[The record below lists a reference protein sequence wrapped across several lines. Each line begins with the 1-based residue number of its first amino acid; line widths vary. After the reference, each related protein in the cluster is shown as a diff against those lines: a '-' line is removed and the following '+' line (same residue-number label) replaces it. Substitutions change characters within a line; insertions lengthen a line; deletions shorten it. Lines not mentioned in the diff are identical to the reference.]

1 MIAWLRGRLHGLSP
15 ELAVVDVGG
24 VGYAVHVPLSTYYE
38 LQKLAAGAEVALF
51 VHTHVREDALALY
64 GFWSERER
72 QLFER
77 LITVSGVGPRLA
89 RAILSGMPAE
99 ELLRA
104 LAGGDLGRLGRIP
117 GVGKKTAERLV
128 LELRDKAAELLAE
141 GPAAAAAATLPPA
154 EDDLLGA
161 LVNLG
166 YKRPDAER
174 ALADVRQA
182 NPDAAVPE
190 LLRLTLRRL
199 ARL

>member
-1 MIAWLRGRLHGLSP
+1 MIARLRGRLLSLTP
-15 ELAVVDVGG
+15 EQAVLDVQG
-24 VGYAVHVPLSTYYE
+24 VGYALSLPLPTYYE
-38 LQKLAAGAEVALF
+38 LQKLPPNAEVSLH

-77 LITVSGVGPRLA
+77 LLTVSGVGPRLA
-89 RAILSGMPAE
+89 RAILSGLQPE

-104 LAGGDLGRLGRIP
+104 LAAGDVARLSRTP

-128 LELRDKAAELLAE
+128 LELRDKAAEMVATT
-141 GPAAAAAATLPPA
+141 AAAEPPPPGD
-154 EDDLLGA
+154 EDLLDA

-166 YKRPDAER
+166 YRRGDAER
-174 ALADVRQA
+174 ALGDVRREA
-182 NPDAAVPE
+182 GKEAAVPD
-190 LLRLTLRRL
+190 LLRLALKKL

>member
-1 MIAWLRGRLHGLSP
+1 VIAHLRGRLLTLSP

-24 VGYAVHVPLSTYYE
+24 VGYAVGVPLSTYYE
-38 LQKLAAGAEVALF
+38 LERLSPGAEVSLF
-51 VHTHVREDALALY
+51 VFTHVREDALALY

-72 QLFER
+72 QLFEK

-128 LELRDKAAELLAE
+128 LELRDKALELARE
-141 GPAAAAAATLPPA
+141 TTTTTAASPLPPGD
-154 EDDLLGA
+154 EDLLDA

-166 YKRPDAER
+166 YRRADAER
-174 ALADVRQA
+174 ALSEVRQQNA
-182 NPDAAVPE
+182 EATVPE
-190 LLRLTLRRL
+190 LLRLALRRL

>member
-1 MIAWLRGRLHGLSP
+1 MIAHLRGRLLTLTP
-15 ELAVVDVGG
+15 ELAVLDVHG
-24 VGYAVHVPLSTYYE
+24 VGYALSLPLPTYYE
-38 LQKLAAGAEVALF
+38 LQRLPPGSDVSLF

-89 RAILSGMPAE
+89 RAILSGLPAE

-104 LAGGDLGRLGRIP
+104 LAAGDVARLSKTP

-128 LELRDKAAELLAE
+128 LELKEKAALLVAT
-141 GPAAAAAATLPPA
+141 PATAAAPETGD
-154 EDDLLGA
+154 EDLLSA

-166 YKRPDAER
+166 YRRADAER
-174 ALADVRQA
+174 ALGEARREA
-182 NPDAAVPE
+182 SGETVPE
-190 LLRLTLRRL
+190 LLRLSLKRL

>member
-1 MIAWLRGRLHGLSP
+1 MIAHLRGRLLTLSP

-24 VGYAVHVPLSTYYE
+24 VGYAVGVPLSTYYE
-38 LQKLAAGAEVALF
+38 LERLAPGAEVSLF
-51 VHTHVREDALALY
+51 VFTHVREDALALY

-72 QLFER
+72 QLFEK

-128 LELRDKAAELLAE
+128 LELRDKAVELARE
-141 GPAAAAAATLPPA
+141 TTTAAAAAPLPPGD
-154 EDDLLGA
+154 EDLLDA

-166 YKRPDAER
+166 YRRADAER
-174 ALADVRQA
+174 ALSEVRQQNA
-182 NPDAAVPE
+182 EATVPE
-190 LLRLTLRRL
+190 LLRLALRRL

>member
-1 MIAWLRGRLHGLSP
+1 MISHLRGRLLSLTP
-15 ELAVVDVGG
+15 ELAVVDVHG
-24 VGYAVHVPLSTYYE
+24 VGYAVSLPLPTYYE
-38 LQKLAAGAEVALF
+38 LQRLPPQAEVSLF

-72 QLFER
+72 LLFER

-89 RAILSGMPAE
+89 RAILSGLPAE

-104 LAGGDLGRLGRIP
+104 LAAGDVARLTRIP

-128 LELRDKAAELLAE
+128 LELREKAAEL
-141 GPAAAAAATLPPA
+141 AAAPATSAVPSEPDD
-154 EDDLLGA
+154 EDLLVA

-166 YKRPDAER
+166 YRRGDAEK
-174 ALADVRQA
+174 ALAEVRRESA
-182 NPDAAVPE
+182 TAAVPE
-190 LLRLTLRRL
+190 LLRLALRRL